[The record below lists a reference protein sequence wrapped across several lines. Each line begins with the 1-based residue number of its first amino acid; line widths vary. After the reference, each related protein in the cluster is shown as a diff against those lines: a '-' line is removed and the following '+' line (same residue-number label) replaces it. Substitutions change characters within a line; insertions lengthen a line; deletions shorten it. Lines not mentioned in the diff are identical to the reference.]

1 MAELKAERRSQKR
14 VPTRVPVSIR
24 APGNPETS
32 GHTRDL
38 SMSGI
43 FLYTQ
48 SKIQAGSVLEMVLI
62 LPPEL
67 TQGEQRWMCCEASVL
82 RVEKADHGE
91 GFGVAAS
98 IDRLELL
105 PEVTGI

>member
-1 MAELKAERRSQKR
+1 MAQAKTERRSQKR
-14 VPTRVPVSIR
+14 VPARLPVSIR
-24 APGNPETS
+24 SAGNTEVV

-48 SKIQAGSVLEMVLI
+48 EKLKAGSTLEMVLI

-67 TQGEQRWMCCEASVL
+67 TQGEQRWMCCQASVL
-82 RVEKADHGE
+82 RVEQSEPGK
-91 GFGVAAS
+91 GFGIAAS

-105 PEVTGI
+105 PEMSSV